1 MRISDWSSDVCSS
14 DLLEGYMAKIENYC
28 QNELH
33 RQVTVHG
40 YLIGAM
46 PDVKTVADDE
56 ILLVN
61 RMKKAGP
68 DTAWKVVGLRSLLE
82 MAQDS
87 HASVISSLEEDMKRD
102 EAELERGKAPAA
114 LGANARSEEH
124 TSELQSLMRI
134 SYA

>member
-1 MRISDWSSDVCSS
+1 
-14 DLLEGYMAKIENYC
+14 MAKIENYC

-56 ILLVN
+56 ILLVK

-102 EAELERGKAPAA
+102 EASIERGKEIGRANGCTPVHNAPHVY
-114 LGANARSEEH
+114 R
-124 TSELQSLMRI
+124 LMP
-134 SYA
+134 AQ

>member
-14 DLLEGYMAKIENYC
+14 DLLKSPSLPLTNAHLSQLEGYMAKIENYC

-40 YLIGAM
+40 YLIGAL

-56 ILLVN
+56 ILLDN

-68 DTAWKVVGLRSLLE
+68 DTAWKVVGLKSLLE
-82 MAQDS
+82 MAKDS
-87 HASVISSLEEDMKRD
+87 QI
-102 EAELERGKAPAA
+102 GKASC
-114 LGANARSEEH
+114 RDRES
-124 TSELQSLMRI
+124 Q
-134 SYA
+134 YD

>member
-1 MRISDWSSDVCSS
+1 MVVWWRRSMEVSGVFVFMIRRPPRSTRTDTLFPYTTLFRS
-14 DLLEGYMAKIENYC
+14 
-28 QNELH
+28 
-33 RQVTVHG
+33 VHG
-40 YLIGAM
+40 DLIGAM

-87 HASVISSLEEDMKRD
+87 HASVISSLDRK
-102 EAELERGKAPAA
+102 
-114 LGANARSEEH
+114 SVV
-124 TSELQSLMRI
+124 
-134 SYA
+134 